1 GPRINRNLL
10 VFLAADRN
18 RVPELRAAMKTR
30 LAWQSILA
38 EKGADGLDLSASEI
52 AQAETKLKETDEAI
66 EQRIGETYQYVM
78 IPRQEPKQSQVTW
91 QTTRATGTEA
101 LAEKVGRKLA
111 SSEDLIASYSGVRVR
126 MDLDRV
132 EAPLWDGDHISVRKL
147 WSYYAQYL
155 YMPRLAG
162 FGVLAAAISD
172 GVAQVNWAQDTFA
185 FAERYDPDS
194 DRYPGLATG
203 RHVDVGLSKD

>member
-1 GPRINRNLL
+1 KGPFGAVHVFPEGPGDVPDEDDQVRLVILPLTAANGSGEGSPAVAAASKILEQRQGGPRINRNLL

-30 LAWQSILA
+30 LAWQSILS

-66 EQRIGETYQYVM
+66 EHRIGETYQYVM

-91 QTTRATGTEA
+91 QTTRATGTEP

-126 MDLDRV
+126 MD
-132 EAPLWDGDHISVRKL
+132 
-147 WSYYAQYL
+147 
-155 YMPRLAG
+155 
-162 FGVLAAAISD
+162 
-172 GVAQVNWAQDTFA
+172 
-185 FAERYDPDS
+185 
-194 DRYPGLATG
+194 
-203 RHVDVGLSKD
+203 